1 MMRWLLRCSL
11 IALSAVVAEPIL
23 AAVVDATPPHRR
35 EFVFSRDT
43 FLKEAQDQELR
54 EAVALLDGG
63 KVEEARLKLA
73 RVLKRFPRNAAALEL
88 SGVILMEMRNYAP
101 AEAAF
106 RRAIEAAPQ
115 RAGAMA
121 KLGVVLA
128 LQGKLADAETH
139 LEKAVALQPEEPLAL
154 TYLAWLA
161 QTKGDAAGAI
171 ARYERVVAK
180 LTVERPTQLHGRL
193 AALYNASGRPAEAE
207 AFLAPMLAK
216 ASGRHVDH
224 LVFLDLL
231 NAQLQQKNWTQA
243 ERTIA
248 RLEPLLPEGSPE
260 GPLARAEVALGRGD
274 REGAR
279 AALEA
284 GLAASSDKARLHRQL
299 AALARDAGDQAQT
312 IARLEQAAAAA
323 SDSQAAAYLRELA
336 SAHANAG
343 DHAKAIAAIER
354 ESARRPKQPEIAFLL
369 AESKSLAGDRD
380 GALVLLDQIVAAN
393 PGAVDAFF
401 LAGVLRY
408 HNGEHAK
415 AETALRQ
422 AISLRPGHVDAWR
435 ALAATA
441 HELRGD
447 PAMLA
452 VLKDAVR
459 ANPDDSRLLYD
470 IGSSAYSEGR
480 VAEAEAT
487 FRRILERDSKHAPA
501 LNDLALLLADEK
513 RALPEARELAERA
526 YALAPRDPVVADTR
540 AWVMLRSGE
549 TEPALKALKEAAS
562 ALPQDGGV
570 QFHMGV
576 AQLQAGEADAG
587 RASLRKAMSLGL
599 PERYRGEVKRL
610 LDGGKP

>member
-1 MMRWLLRCSL
+1 MTRSLLHCVFL
-11 IALSAVVAEPIL
+11 VIAAFAAEPTFA
-23 AAVVDATPPHRR
+23 AAVDSTPPERR
-35 EFVFSRDT
+35 EFMFSRDQY
-43 FLKEAQDQELR
+43 LKEVQDQELR
-54 EAVALLDGG
+54 EAVALLEAG
-63 KVEEARLKLA
+63 KRDEARLKLA

-88 SGVILMEMRNYAP
+88 SGVILMELRNYAP

-106 RRAIEAAPQ
+106 RRALEASPQ

-121 KLGVVLA
+121 KLGVSLA
-128 LQGKLADAETH
+128 LQGRLADAEAQ
-139 LEKAVALQPEEPLAL
+139 LERAVALQPDEPLAL

-161 QTKGDAAGAI
+161 QTKGDAPGAI
-171 ARYERVVAK
+171 ARYEQVVARMSD
-180 LTVERPTQLHGRL
+180 VRPTQIHGRL
-193 AALYNASGRPAEAE
+193 AALYNASGRAADAESL
-207 AFLAPMLAK
+207 LAPMLAK

-231 NAQLQQKNWTQA
+231 NAQLMQKNWTQA
-243 ERTIA
+243 ESTIE
-248 RLEPLLPEGSPE
+248 RLEPLLPDGSPE

-274 REGAR
+274 RDKAK

-284 GLAASSDKARLHRQL
+284 GLAAASDKARLHRRL
-299 AALARDAGDQAQT
+299 ATLARDAGDQVQT

-323 SDSQAAAYLRELA
+323 ADSQAAAYLRELA

-354 ESARRPKQPEIAFLL
+354 EAARRPKQPEIAFLL
-369 AESKSLAGDRD
+369 AESKSLAGDRN

-393 PGAVDAFF
+393 PKAVDAFF

-435 ALAATA
+435 ALAAAA
-441 HELRGD
+441 HETKGD

-459 ANPDDSRLLYD
+459 ANPDDPSLLYD
-470 IGSSAYSEGR
+470 LGSSAYSEGR
-480 VAEAEAT
+480 IGEAESI
-487 FRRILERDSKHAPA
+487 FRRILQRNAGHAPA

-526 YALAPRDPVVADTR
+526 YALAPRDPVVTDTR

-549 TEPALKALKEAAS
+549 TEPALMALKDAAA

-570 QFHMGV
+570 QFHLGV

>member
-1 MMRWLLRCSL
+1 MTRSLLHCVFL
-11 IALSAVVAEPIL
+11 VIAAFAAEPTFA
-23 AAVVDATPPHRR
+23 AAVDSTPPERR
-35 EFVFSRDT
+35 EFMFSRDQY
-43 FLKEAQDQELR
+43 LKEVQDQELR
-54 EAVALLDGG
+54 EAVALLEAG
-63 KVEEARLKLA
+63 KRDEARLKLA

-88 SGVILMEMRNYAP
+88 SGVILMELRNYAP

-106 RRAIEAAPQ
+106 RRALEASPQ

-121 KLGVVLA
+121 KLGVS
-128 LQGKLADAETH
+128 
-139 LEKAVALQPEEPLAL
+139 LAL

-161 QTKGDAAGAI
+161 QTKGDAPGAI
-171 ARYERVVAK
+171 ARYEQVVARMSD
-180 LTVERPTQLHGRL
+180 VRPTQIHGRL
-193 AALYNASGRPAEAE
+193 AALYNASGRAADAESL
-207 AFLAPMLAK
+207 LAPMLAK

-231 NAQLQQKNWTQA
+231 NAQLMQKNWTQA
-243 ERTIA
+243 ESTIE
-248 RLEPLLPEGSPE
+248 RLEPLLPDGSPE

-274 REGAR
+274 RDKAK

-284 GLAASSDKARLHRQL
+284 GLAAASDKARLHRRL
-299 AALARDAGDQAQT
+299 ATLARDAGDQVQT

-323 SDSQAAAYLRELA
+323 ADSQAAAYLRELA

-354 ESARRPKQPEIAFLL
+354 EAARRPKQPEIAFLL
-369 AESKSLAGDRD
+369 AESKSLAGDRN

-393 PGAVDAFF
+393 PKAVDAFF

-435 ALAATA
+435 ALAAAA
-441 HELRGD
+441 HETKGD

-459 ANPDDSRLLYD
+459 ANPDDPSLLYD
-470 IGSSAYSEGR
+470 LGSSAYSEGR
-480 VAEAEAT
+480 IGEAESI
-487 FRRILERDSKHAPA
+487 FRRILQRNAGHAPA

-526 YALAPRDPVVADTR
+526 YALAPRDPVVTDTR

-549 TEPALKALKEAAS
+549 TEPALMALKDAAA

-570 QFHMGV
+570 QFHLGV